1 MEEFD
6 LSRYIDAQE
15 GVYGSAL
22 AELRKGK
29 KQGHWMWFI
38 FPQIAGLGR
47 SVMSRRY
54 AIASLDEARAYLKHK
69 VLGPRLEECCRAIME
84 LQGKSAREIFGETDE
99 MKLRSSATLFA
110 EASGPGSVFHEILQ
124 KYFNGERD
132 SKSLDLL
139 R

>member
-47 SVMSRRY
+47 SDMSKRY

-69 VLGPRLEECCRAIME
+69 VLGPRLEECSRAIID
-84 LQGKSAREIFGETDE
+84 LHGKSARKIFGETDE

-110 EASGPGSVFHEILQ
+110 EASGPGSVFHEVLQ
-124 KYFNGERD
+124 KYFNGEHD